1 MEEVLGTIVDAIT
14 NVLLVFD
21 DAESSTRK
29 RLTVK
34 ETQQLEAAITILID
48 LASKAAATYSPEFQK
63 RMEVQSTPFFF
74 NVLRKSSW
82 R

>member
-34 ETQQLEAAITILID
+34 ETQQLEAAIMILID
-48 LASKAAATYSPEFQK
+48 LAAKAAATYSPEFQK
-63 RMEVQSTPFFF
+63 RMEVHLPTVNFPT
-74 NVLRKSSW
+74 LRTLSLT
-82 R
+82 